1 MENNTQLKSLRGKLL
16 ITGTIK
22 LETGMHIGAS
32 NDFCSYRF
40 RRYTIYS

>member
-1 MENNTQLKSLRGKLL
+1 MENNDKLKSLRGKLL

-32 NDFCSYRF
+32 NDFAPIGS
-40 RRYTIYS
+40 S